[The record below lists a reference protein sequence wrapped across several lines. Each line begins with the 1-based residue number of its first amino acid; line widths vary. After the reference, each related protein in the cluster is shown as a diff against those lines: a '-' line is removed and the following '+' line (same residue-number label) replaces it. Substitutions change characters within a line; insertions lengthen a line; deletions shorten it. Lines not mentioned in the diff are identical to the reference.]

1 MPKGPVPE
9 RCRDLLESRALGH
22 LATIGA
28 DGRPQVNPVW
38 FIADGEHV
46 WLSVKADT
54 VKFRNLQARPWAALS
69 IADPARPERYLE
81 LRGEV
86 VGMELYTTLDWVNVL
101 ARKYTGTDFAGGA
114 DGERRYKVTIRVD
127 GWTAQG

>member
-9 RCRDLLESRALGH
+9 RYRDLLESRALGH

-46 WLSVKADT
+46 RVSVKQET
-54 VKFRNLQARPWAALS
+54 VKFRNLEARPWAAIS
-69 IADPARPERYLE
+69 IADSARSERSLE

-86 VGMELYTTLDWVNVL
+86 TGLDLCTTLDWVNVL
-101 ARKYTGTDFAGGA
+101 AR
-114 DGERRYKVTIRVD
+114 
-127 GWTAQG
+127 

>member
-9 RCRDLLESRALGH
+9 RYRDLLESRALGH

-38 FIADGEHV
+38 FVADGEHV
-46 WLSVKADT
+46 RLSVKEDT
-54 VKFRNLQARPWAALS
+54 VKFRNLEARPWAAIS

-86 VGMELYTTLDWVNVL
+86 TGLELYTTLDWVNVI
-101 ARKYTGTDFAGGA
+101 ARKYTGADFAGGA
-114 DGERRYKVTIRVD
+114 DGERRYKVTIRID
-127 GWTAQG
+127 GWTGQG